1 MKENWTLKIIKD
13 TNWEKIR
20 RWFTICWGLTC
31 RFGGEPVKKRSKLV
45 LPTPQIS
52 EGELD
57 EVRYHSVKKKEEILA
72 WFSAPQFDG

>member
-1 MKENWTLKIIKD
+1 MY
-13 TNWEKIR
+13 
-20 RWFTICWGLTC
+20 FGFTC

-57 EVRYHSVKKKEEILA
+57 EVSFCLKIFKHADFNV
-72 WFSAPQFDG
+72 